1 MSEASN
7 ITSNITSNIINYAK
21 TTGQYFKCG
30 VLLLSLNCMEGL
42 SLLSKHY
49 MGNTDSLLKL
59 SEIAIMLYEKQ
70 SIVYSFPF
78 SFNKAMCLLSKG
90 KSKGNR
96 ILKDLVSLKGASKL
110 EKTYLKPYQPAVD
123 YLSGKEVNEE
133 YLLNIKN

>member
-1 MSEASN
+1 MSEA
-7 ITSNITSNIINYAK
+7 SNIINYAK

-90 KSKGNR
+90 NK

-110 EKTYLKPYQPAVD
+110 EKTYLKHYQPAVD

-133 YLLNIKN
+133 YLLNIKK